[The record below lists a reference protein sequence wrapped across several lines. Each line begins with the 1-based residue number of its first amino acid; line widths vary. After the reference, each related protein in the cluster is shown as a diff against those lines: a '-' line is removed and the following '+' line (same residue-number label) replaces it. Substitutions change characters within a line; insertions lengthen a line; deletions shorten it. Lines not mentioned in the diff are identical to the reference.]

1 MQILPHLP
9 AEVPVPL
16 DGCSASR
23 VLGPAADWRAAASA
37 AAARATGVAGAAPF
51 IFQFFSALSFLFPC
65 HFVHCCLDVV
75 SWAQAA
81 AYAPDPLPVSW
92 SHSPVR

>member
-1 MQILPHLP
+1 MQLLPH
-9 AEVPVPL
+9 
-16 DGCSASR
+16 
-23 VLGPAADWRAAASA
+23 WRAAASA
-37 AAARATGVAGAAPF
+37 AAAGAAGVAGAAPF